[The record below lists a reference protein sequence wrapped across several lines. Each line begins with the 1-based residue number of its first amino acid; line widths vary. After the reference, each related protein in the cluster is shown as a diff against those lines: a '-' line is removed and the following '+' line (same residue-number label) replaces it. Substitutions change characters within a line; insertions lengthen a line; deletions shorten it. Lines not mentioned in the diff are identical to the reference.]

1 MFTKRTLLATS
12 ALALIAGSSGQANA
26 DGFYVSILGGAN
38 FMQDNSGAQGGGLSG
53 TSYKFDPDTGFVIGG
68 AVGLHL
74 DKWLKGTRIEFE
86 ASYRHNDVGGSWTNF
101 SVPFFN
107 SSGPVSA
114 TMSNFAVMANVW
126 YDIDVGQKW
135 VPYLGG
141 GAGWDQA
148 RFNGVFVGSTA
159 SFNVERN
166 GFAFQV
172 GGGINY
178 PIQDGVNLGI
188 GYRYFRGPDIKNNIF
203 VGKNNLPASFD
214 NENHAVVV
222 NLTIDTN

>member
-1 MFTKRTLLATS
+1 MLMKRTLLATS
-12 ALALIAGSSGQANA
+12 ALALIAGSGQANA

-38 FMQDNSGAQGGGLSG
+38 FMQDKSG
-53 TSYKFDPDTGFVIGG
+53 TQGVPLAGTSFKFDPDTGFTVGG

-74 DKWLKGTRIEFE
+74 DKWLKGTRVEFE

-101 SVPFFN
+101 SVPFFH
-107 SSGPVSA
+107 SGGPVSA

-135 VPYLGG
+135 VPYVGG
-141 GAGWDQA
+141 GAGWDRA
-148 RFNGVFVGSTA
+148 HLDGVFVGSTA
-159 SFNVERN
+159 FSVERS
-166 GFAFQV
+166 GFAFQL
-172 GGGINY
+172 GAGLNY
-178 PIQDGVNLGI
+178 PIQDGVSLGI

-203 VGKNNLPASFD
+203 VGKNNLPASLD
-214 NENHAVVV
+214 NENHAVTV

>member
-1 MFTKRTLLATS
+1 MLTKRTLLATS
-12 ALALIAGSSGQANA
+12 ALALIAGSGQANA

-38 FMQDNSGAQGGGLSG
+38 FMQDKSGEQSVPFEG
-53 TSYKFDPDTGFVIGG
+53 TSFRFDPDTGFTLGG
-68 AVGLHL
+68 AAGLHL
-74 DKWLKGTRIEFE
+74 DKWLKGLRVELE

-101 SVPFFN
+101 SVPFLFTG
-107 SSGPVSA
+107 GPVNG

-141 GAGWDQA
+141 GAGWDRA
-148 RFNGVFVGSTA
+148 RFDGVFVGSTA
-159 SFNVERN
+159 FSVERN

-178 PIQDGVNLGI
+178 PIQDGVSLGI

-203 VGKNNLPASFD
+203 VGKNNLPASLD
-214 NENHAVVV
+214 NENHAVTL